1 MLIRLTYQGKGTPTL
16 VNLQNVKNIY
26 PVLDKRNNQVVTKIE
41 YMDGTYVNVEE
52 SVKEIFEIQWLM
64 MNGSCNMDWETP
76 SVDTMIETSFNHYTE
91 RPKRNSF
98 HKRGFRE
105 HNYEKNY

>member
-26 PVLDKRNNQVVTKIE
+26 PILDKRNNKVVTKIE

-52 SVKEIFEIQWLM
+52 DVKEIFEIQWLM
-64 MNGSCNMDWETP
+64 MNGSCNMEWSTP
-76 SVDTMIETSFNHYTE
+76 SVDVMVESSYHQYTDKPQ
-91 RPKRNSF
+91 RKTFRN
-98 HKRGFRE
+98 RTYR
-105 HNYEKNY
+105 NYETEERY